1 MEYKSNINFEIL
13 EYFSKKICE
22 DLEFCVFLQ
31 RNKAVV
37 MEDNRVFKRK
47 IYNKLLEWK
56 REDDGKSAILVK
68 GARRVGKSTI
78 VEEFARN
85 EYKSYILVDFSKTSH
100 EVKSLFNDLMD
111 LNYIFLRLQTIYNVV
126 LENRQSVIIFD
137 EVQECPLARQ
147 AIKTLVKDH
156 RYDYIETGSL
166 ISIRKKTE
174 NIIIPSEETSVEMY
188 PMDYE
193 EFRWALDD
201 EATVPL
207 LSQFYENRLPLEQ
220 ALRKSMR
227 DFRLYM
233 LVGGMPQAVNEYLN
247 TNNLSRVDKEKRKII
262 NLYLEDFLKIDPSG
276 RASRL
281 FRAIPSE
288 LSKNASRYQVGSVLN
303 DSERKN
309 LDEVLEKMR
318 DSMTVN
324 FAYHSNDPNVGLSL
338 NCDMDQY
345 KMFVGDT
352 GLFVTLAFGD
362 KDVTENVIYEKLLS
376 DKLSA
381 NLGYVYENIVAQVL
395 TVSGNKLFY
404 HTWPTESGKHN
415 YEVDFLLSRGAK
427 IWPLEVKSSGYKSH
441 VSLDAF
447 CEKYSDRVGERF
459 LIYTKDYHRDGAT
472 TLLPVLMAMF
482 L

>member
-1 MEYKSNINFEIL
+1 MKEK
-13 EYFSKKICE
+13 
-22 DLEFCVFLQ
+22 
-31 RNKAVV
+31 
-37 MEDNRVFKRK
+37 RVFKRK
-47 IYNKLLEWK
+47 IYSKLLEWK
-56 REDDGKSAILVK
+56 QEENGKSAILVK
-68 GARRVGKSTI
+68 GARRIGKSTI

-85 EYKSYILVDFSKTSH
+85 EYKSYMLVDFSEASL

-111 LNYIFLRLQTIYNVV
+111 LNYIFLRLQAIYNVV
-126 LENRQSVIIFD
+126 LENRKSVIIFD

-166 ISIRKKTE
+166 ISIRKNTE
-174 NIIIPSEETSVEMY
+174 NIIIPSEETSIEMY

-193 EFRWALDD
+193 EFRWALGD

-207 LSQFYENRLPLEQ
+207 LNQFYEKRMPLEQ

-233 LVGGMPQAVNEYLN
+233 LIGGMPQAVNEYLN

-262 NLYLEDFLKIDPSG
+262 NLYLEDFLKIDPSV

-338 NCDMDQY
+338 NCDISQY

-352 GLFVTLAFGD
+352 GLFVTLAFWD

-376 DKLSA
+376 DKLPA
-381 NLGYVYENIVAQVL
+381 NLGYVYENIVAQML
-395 TVSGNKLFY
+395 TAKGNKLFY

-415 YEVDFLLSRGAK
+415 YEVDFLLSRGTK
-427 IWPLEVKSSGYKSH
+427 IWPLEIKSSGYKSH

-447 CEKYSDRVGERF
+447 CKKYSDRIGERF
-459 LIYTKDYHRDGAT
+459 LVYTKDYCRDKET
-472 TLLPVLMAMF
+472 TLLPVLMTMF

>member
-1 MEYKSNINFEIL
+1 MKEK
-13 EYFSKKICE
+13 
-22 DLEFCVFLQ
+22 
-31 RNKAVV
+31 
-37 MEDNRVFKRK
+37 RVFKRK
-47 IYNKLLEWK
+47 IYSKLLEWK
-56 REDDGKSAILVK
+56 QEENGKSAILVK
-68 GARRVGKSTI
+68 GARRIGKSTI

-85 EYKSYILVDFSKTSH
+85 EYKSYMLVDFSEASL

-111 LNYIFLRLQTIYNVV
+111 LNYIFLRLQAIYNVV
-126 LENRQSVIIFD
+126 LENRKSVIIFD

-166 ISIRKKTE
+166 ISIRKNTE
-174 NIIIPSEETSVEMY
+174 NIIIPSEETSIEMY

-193 EFRWALDD
+193 EFRWALGD

-207 LSQFYENRLPLEQ
+207 LNQFYEKRMPLEQ

-233 LVGGMPQAVNEYLN
+233 LIGGMPQAVNEYLN

-262 NLYLEDFLKIDPSG
+262 NLYLEDFLKIDPSV

-338 NCDMDQY
+338 NCDMSQY

-352 GLFVTLAFGD
+352 GLFVTLAFWD

-376 DKLSA
+376 DKLPA
-381 NLGYVYENIVAQVL
+381 NLGYVYENIVAQML
-395 TVSGNKLFY
+395 TAKGNKLFY

-415 YEVDFLLSRGAK
+415 YEVDFLLSRGTK
-427 IWPLEVKSSGYKSH
+427 IWPLEIKSSGYKSH

-447 CEKYSDRVGERF
+447 CKKYSDRIGERF
-459 LIYTKDYHRDGAT
+459 LVYTKDYCRDKET
-472 TLLPVLMAMF
+472 TLLPVLMTMF